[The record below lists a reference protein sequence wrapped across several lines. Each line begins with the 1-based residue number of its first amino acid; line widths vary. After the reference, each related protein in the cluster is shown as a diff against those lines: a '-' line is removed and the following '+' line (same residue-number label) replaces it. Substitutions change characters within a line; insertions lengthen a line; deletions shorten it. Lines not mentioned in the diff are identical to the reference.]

1 MNGVLS
7 AELVYKLT
15 VIGDEEVPL
24 AGGSLAARNPF
35 FWVAVAAMLLLAVG
49 ILVWIYCLRC
59 RVYRQRILQLAGT
72 GKTPYSGWNLNRLKE
87 TAAQVE
93 WNLVDKEQCEY

>member
-24 AGGSLAARNPF
+24 AGGSLAAR
-35 FWVAVAAMLLLAVG
+35 M
-49 ILVWIYCLRC
+49 
-59 RVYRQRILQLAGT
+59 
-72 GKTPYSGWNLNRLKE
+72 
-87 TAAQVE
+87 
-93 WNLVDKEQCEY
+93 